1 MIENPLSYILIRPNV
16 INPEGLQELITHIK
30 SSPAEDL
37 SVFDPDKT
45 NATGQTSWIV
55 DKQTRDTQIVPMGNL
70 YPKIEDLFRN
80 TVKNI
85 INPFYQVEVDSSEIP
100 QVLSYGIGGHYRPH
114 IDGRS
119 LWIAPNGDRIWRRST
134 DRDLSCV
141 FFLSTAGKDFDGGNF
156 VFPDLGIEI
165 PPKAGTLICFPSD
178 QNYLHGVK
186 KVERILDGNG
196 NPVGPNDR
204 NGIGRFAIVTW
215 MKVKGEQT
223 KEEEDQELLRRYGVN

>member
-16 INPEGLQELITHIK
+16 INPEGLQELVTHIK

-45 NATGQTSWIV
+45 NATGKTSWIV
-55 DKQTRDTQIVPMGNL
+55 DKQTRDTQIVPMGPL

-114 IDGRS
+114 IDGES
-119 LWIAPNGDRIWRRST
+119 IWMTPRGEKIWKKST
-134 DRDLSCV
+134 DRDLSMV
-141 FFLSTAGKDFDGGNF
+141 FFLNNDFEGGDF
-156 VFPDLGIEI
+156 IFPELKVRVRPEPGMMV
-165 PPKAGTLICFPSD
+165 CFPS
-178 QNYLHGVK
+178 NHHYMHGV
-186 KVERILDGNG
+186 E
-196 NPVGPNDR
+196 PVTKGKR
-204 NGIGRFAIVTW
+204 YSIVTW
-215 MKVKGEQT
+215 STVKGFQSM
-223 KEEEDQELLRRYGVN
+223 EEINNQLSQQYGVPVI

>member
-55 DKQTRDTQIVPMGNL
+55 DKQTRDTQIVPMDHL

-119 LWIAPNGDRIWRRST
+119 LWVSPNGDRIWRRST
-134 DRDLSCV
+134 SRDLSII
-141 FFLSTAGKDFDGGNF
+141 FYINDEFEGGELI
-156 VFPDLGIEI
+156 FPNLHIQI
-165 PPKAGTLICFPSD
+165 KPKPGMMVCFPSD
-178 QNYLHGVK
+178 QNYLHGVAPIK
-186 KVERILDGNG
+186 SGMRYSMVSW
-196 NPVGPNDR
+196 
-204 NGIGRFAIVTW
+204 AT
-215 MKVKGEQT
+215 VKGEQT
-223 KEEEDQELLRRYGVN
+223 KEEEDQELLRRYGVS